1 MKKFNLK
8 EKSELDNYILSVIIA
23 TSARKEREKSILQA
37 IKSIRAQED
46 VSSTIII
53 VANGQSC
60 APDILNKLCN
70 MEGVE
75 LYYFPDKDFPT
86 SLLIGR
92 QKVRTPYFSFLDDDD
107 EYISDTLK
115 EIIFS
120 LEQDKNL
127 DLVVGNGVRFINNAD
142 RIRFPSIKKFKGNEL
157 KTLVS
162 PGGNWLASC
171 AAIYRTSSIGEVYF
185 TDFARYC
192 EWTYLAFKLSLEK
205 NIGFIDVIS
214 YRIHDSQESLSKGL
228 NYQIGQFEALKKIY
242 NLNLPSSIRTKV
254 LNKIS
259 DQAHSIS
266 GLKLNT
272 GNFGESWHYHVIS
285 LRSFS
290 GIRYLL
296 YTRKILIA
304 FFKDIIWNKNGN

>member
-8 EKSELDNYILSVIIA
+8 EESEPDNYRLSVIIA

-37 IKSIRAQED
+37 IKSIRAQKE
-46 VSSTIII
+46 VSCTIII
-53 VANGQSC
+53 VANGRNC
-60 APDILNKLCN
+60 FPKILNRLRD

-115 EIIFS
+115 EIIFA
-120 LEQDKNL
+120 LEKDKNL

-171 AAIYRTSSIGEVYF
+171 AAIYRTSSIGEIYF

-205 NIGFIDVIS
+205 NIGFTDVIS

-228 NYQIGQFEALKKIY
+228 NYQIGQFEALKKIFK
-242 NLNLPSSIRTKV
+242 LTLPSSVKAKV

-266 GLKLNT
+266 GLKLNE
-272 GNFGESWHYHVIS
+272 GKLGESWHYHIIS
-285 LRSFS
+285 ISSFS
-290 GIRYLL
+290 GLKYFFF
-296 YTRKILIA
+296 TRKILIA
-304 FFKDIIWNKNGN
+304 YIKDIIWKKNK